1 MEMRIQEH
9 QGQLIMETIT
19 QAVPKPPLELPIHS
33 CLVTKLKD
41 RQMQAPL
48 AMQTLV
54 RTPLQ
59 VLELT
64 LVQLEA
70 LKDKSVRIIPSSTV
84 EPKTEFLTDLDIS

>member
-1 MEMRIQEH
+1 
-9 QGQLIMETIT
+9 METVT
-19 QAVPKPPLELPIHS
+19 QATPKLPLERPIHS

-54 RTPLQ
+54 QTPLQ
-59 VLELT
+59 MLALT

-70 LKDKSVRIIPSSTV
+70 LRDKSVRTIPSSAV
-84 EPKTEFLTDLDIS
+84 ELKMEFLTDLDIS